1 MADKFVMNRMFWLD
15 MEMSG
20 LDVTRERILECA
32 VIVTDLELN
41 ILETYEAI
49 VHQPDEL
56 LKAMDK
62 WCQENHTKSG
72 LVTKVKASNFTE
84 TQLDEA
90 LCALVEKHYKDKV
103 VLCGNSIGQ
112 DRKFVEAYLPKFT
125 AKLHY
130 RMLDVSSIKI
140 LFEHM
145 FERRFKKQ
153 NKHRALDDIK
163 ESIAEFKYYLGFFDF
178 EKIKSAPAEINVTHT
193 SCTFISEKV

>member
-20 LDVTRERILECA
+20 LDHTRERILECA

-41 ILETYEAI
+41 ILDTYEVI
-49 VHQPDEL
+49 VHQPDSVL
-56 LKAMDK
+56 NSMDK
-62 WCQENHTKSG
+62 WCKDNHGKSG
-72 LVTKVKASNFTE
+72 LTERVKASTV
-84 TQLDEA
+84 TDHQLDQA
-90 LCALVEKHYKDKV
+90 LCELANKYYKDKI

-112 DRKFVEAYLPKFT
+112 DRKFVDAYLPKF
-125 AKLHY
+125 ADKLHY

-153 NKHRALDDIK
+153 NKHRALEDIK
-163 ESIAEFKYYLGFFDF
+163 ESIAEFKYYFGFFDR
-178 EKIKSAPAEINVTHT
+178 EKINSAP
-193 SCTFISEKV
+193 SEFLNNDVL